1 MGDERID
8 TVISHID
15 MGFLVT
21 LTKAGPEVQAIL
33 ADPDMQQV
41 FDDMISNP
49 AAATVHLKNPVVL
62 AKLQKMF
69 GSGII

>member
-1 MGDERID
+1 MGDNSTD
-8 TVISHID
+8 ADISHID

-49 AAATVHLKNPVVL
+49 AAATVHLKNPVEL
-62 AKLQKMF
+62 AKVQKTF